1 MPSIMITRLTRWLES
16 LVDPIAPGPADQPR
30 SLWAFL
36 KVQTEGVRGLLG
48 LYFLLVVADAIVDT
62 IVPFFIGQ
70 LVNLLAKTPRDE
82 LFAAAGPALLGMAFV
97 ILIIR
102 PLIFIAGFSL
112 TRLGIEP
119 GWQYRMRWQY
129 YTRLAGQSIG
139 FFQND
144 FAGRIANRV
153 MQTGG
158 AVRQAVSSFIQAI
171 VYIIFYGLSATA
183 LIAAQDWRLAVPIGI
198 WFCLYLLI
206 LKTFLPHQRDRA
218 QIASEGRSMVMGKVV
233 DAFGNIA
240 TLKLFGEKNRDDA
253 HMSGAM
259 REATGYFH
267 AQQRLQLAFSACLH
281 SLSALTMTVSGAL
294 GLYLWSIGAIEVGGF
309 AMTMTLVVSL
319 VRASG
324 WIAWEVAGI
333 MENVGIVQEGMESIS
348 APLAQQDQ
356 PNAPDFTFRAGDIR
370 FDKLSFGYGRG
381 LPVLDDI
388 SLTIRPGEKIGLVG
402 RSGAGKS
409 TLVNLLLRFHVAEAG
424 RILVDGQDIAQVR
437 QESLRRSIA
446 MVTQDTSLLHRSIRD
461 NILYGR
467 PEASEAELEAAIRQA
482 RADGFIANLEDWKGR
497 RGLEAHVGERGVK
510 LSGGQRQ
517 RIAIARVMLRNA
529 PILVL
534 DEATSALDSEV
545 EAAIQE
551 SLVDLMA
558 GKTVIA
564 IAHRL
569 STLQIMDR
577 LIVLDEGRIIEQ
589 GTHAELIAAG
599 GLYAE
604 LWARQSGG
612 FIVEPKRVISSVAE

>member
-1 MPSIMITRLTRWLES
+1 MIAHIARFLEN
-16 LVDPIAPGPADQPR
+16 LVDPIAPGPAQQPR
-30 SLWAFL
+30 GLWAFFR
-36 KVQTEGVRGLLG
+36 VQTEGVRGLLL
-48 LYFLLVVADAIVDT
+48 LYLLLVVADAIIDT
-62 IVPFFIGQ
+62 VVPFFIGQ
-70 LVNLLAKTPRDE
+70 LVNLLAKTPRDA
-82 LFAAAGPALLGMAFV
+82 LFAAAWPMLLGMACV
-97 ILIIR
+97 ILILR

-129 YTRLAGQSIG
+129 YTRLAGQSLG

-158 AVRQAVSSFIQAI
+158 AVRQAVASVIQAI
-171 VYIIFYGLSATA
+171 VYIIFYGLSSAA
-183 LIAAQDWRLAVPIGI
+183 LIAAQDWRLALPIGA

-206 LKTFLPHQRDRA
+206 LKTFLPHQRARSQA
-218 QIASEGRSMVMGKVV
+218 ASEGRSMVMGKVV

-240 TLKLFGEKNRDDA
+240 TLKLFGDKDRDDA
-253 HMSGAM
+253 YMSAAM

-281 SLSALTMTVSGAL
+281 GLSALTMTVTGAL

-333 MENVGIVQEGMESIS
+333 MENVGIVQEGMESIA
-348 APLAQQDQ
+348 APLAGQD
-356 PNAPDFTFRAGDIR
+356 APEAVEFDYRAGEIR
-370 FDKLSFGYGRG
+370 FEHVSFGYGRG

-388 SLTIRPGEKIGLVG
+388 SITIHPGEKIGLVG

-409 TLVNLLLRFHVAEAG
+409 TLVNLLLRFNLAEKG
-424 RILVDGQDIAQVR
+424 RILVDEQDIAQLK

-446 MVTQDTSLLHRSIRD
+446 MVTQDTALLHRSIRD
-461 NILYGR
+461 NVLYGR
-467 PEASEAELEAAIRQA
+467 PGAGENELQAAIHRA
-482 RADGFIANLEDWKGR
+482 KADGFIADLEDWKGR
-497 RGLEAHVGERGVK
+497 KGLDAHVGERGVK

-545 EAAIQE
+545 EAAIQD
-551 SLVDLMA
+551 SLVELMA

-569 STLQIMDR
+569 STLKIMDR
-577 LIVLDEGRIIEQ
+577 LVVLDEGRVVEN
-589 GTHAELIAAG
+589 GTHAELLARG
-599 GLYAE
+599 GLYAD
-604 LWARQSGG
+604 LWSRQVGG
-612 FIVEPKRVISSVAE
+612 FIIEPKRMSPEA